1 MIDMSVTSMSH
12 QIISSLSGDAF
23 DDLCAL
29 ACDGSCCLYSFDQF
43 RRLYNDAV
51 ESMQAYKDLSAR
63 LMIQL
68 EEARD
73 CNNELQQCLMEYADI
88 DMDSD

>member
-1 MIDMSVTSMSH
+1 M
-12 QIISSLSGDAF
+12 
-23 DDLCAL
+23 
-29 ACDGSCCLYSFDQF
+29 
-43 RRLYNDAV
+43 R
-51 ESMQAYKDLSAR
+51 AYKDLSAR